1 MKKQLK
7 QRPAFVYLSDV
18 LQQYAGK
25 GNLLRLDND
34 DSEPEAIFGRFL
46 ARLIKSGTVLLFDVH
61 TLKLAE
67 NNEVA
72 DITEYLQHYSAD
84 VNHPLNVG
92 ISYGLDFCVDADRLS
107 VEVKRT
113 GKLPRLEC
121 RSVLARLKPTSK
133 KFPVTPAVS
142 VDTSLDPDSWSLGC
156 KVAVPPTFIEFQLSK
171 GRHEDA
177 MTRANLSVTTGRKI
191 LRRKGKPETPTTS
204 QPRDCSEYRGA
215 KKQEYFPYDGWD
227 DWYYLIGKFNFS
239 GHPALFLENVE
250 VFDPQKT
257 VGPRKHPAGSKLA
270 KRAEELQQQLDA
282 LYLSGPHKEKSHR
295 TLCEILAEQR
305 KIQSPLSRN
314 GKGVKS
320 ISADTIRRETTDP
333 GKRKRGGS
341 RPRSNE
347 ASS

>member
-1 MKKQLK
+1 MKKQ
-7 QRPAFVYLSDV
+7 PAFVYLSDV

-46 ARLIKSGTVLLFDVH
+46 AGLIKSGTVLLFDVH

-67 NNEVA
+67 KDEVA

-84 VNHPLNVG
+84 TKHPLNVG
-92 ISYGLDFCVDADRLS
+92 IAYGLDFCVDADRLS
-107 VEVKRT
+107 DEVKRT
-113 GKLPRLEC
+113 GRLPRLER
-121 RSVLARLKPTSK
+121 RSVLTRSKSTSK
-133 KFPVTPAVS
+133 RFPVTPAVS
-142 VDTSLDPDSWSLGC
+142 VDTAVDPDLWPRDC

-177 MTRANLSVTTGRKI
+177 MTRANLLVTGRKI
-191 LRRKGKPETPTTS
+191 LRRRVKPEIPTTS
-204 QPRDCSEYRGA
+204 QSRDCSEYRGA
-215 KKQEYFPYDGWD
+215 KRQEYFPYDGWD

-239 GHPALFLENVE
+239 GQPALFLEDVE

-270 KRAEELQQQLDA
+270 KRAEELQQELDA
-282 LYLSGPHKEKSHR
+282 LYSSGPHKEKSHR

-305 KIQSPLSRN
+305 KIQNPLPRN

-320 ISADTIRRETTDP
+320 ISADTIRRETADP
-333 GKRKRGGS
+333 GKRNRGGS
-341 RPRSNE
+341 RPRSNK